1 MLSLM
6 MALGIVSRIGSGF
19 VADAIGGAATLLI
32 GSFMQGAALLLYLY
46 FDGLESLFV
55 VSGIF
60 GLFQGGIVPM
70 YAVICRELLP
80 PRQAGVA
87 IGLVV
92 SATILG
98 MAFGGYFS
106 GVIFDLTGSYRMAF
120 LNGVLWNAVN
130 FAIVAWLFWRRQRR
144 APAGQLIGA

>member
-1 MLSLM
+1 M
-6 MALGIVSRIGSGF
+6 
-19 VADAIGGAATLLI
+19 
-32 GSFMQGAALLLYLY
+32 LYLY
-46 FDGLESLFV
+46 FDRLTSLFV

-80 PRQAGVA
+80 PRQAGAA

-98 MAFGGYFS
+98 MAFGGWFS
-106 GVIFDLTGSYRMAF
+106 GVIFDLTSSYRMAF
-120 LNGVLWNAVN
+120 LNGVLWNAAN
-130 FAIVAWLFWRRQRR
+130 FAVVAWLFWRRLRR
-144 APAGQLIGA
+144 APTDQLLPAV

>member
-1 MLSLM
+1 MGFGEIRCDEVAHRVGGLRTLMLGS
-6 MALGIVSRIGSGF
+6 ALQAV
-19 VADAIGGAATLLI
+19 
-32 GSFMQGAALLLYLY
+32 ALLLYLY
-46 FDGLESLFV
+46 FDGLTSLFI

-80 PRQAGVA
+80 PREAGA
-87 IGLVV
+87 KIGLVV

-106 GVIFDLTGSYRMAF
+106 GVIYDLTSSYQMAF
-120 LNGVLWNAVN
+120 LNGVLWNGLN
-130 FAIVAWLFWRRQRR
+130 FAIVGWLFWRRQKLSPTPRL
-144 APAGQLIGA
+144 AAGMG